1 MKAINTLNFRGWLTY
16 AVLAGASIASVFVAD
31 KIRNLTAPKTSD
43 NNLVTANK
51 NQSRQNNLQKEVEA
65 KEYIA

>member
-16 AVLAGASIASVFVAD
+16 AVLAGASIASVYVAD

-43 NNLVTANK
+43 YNLVTNNK
-51 NQSRQNNLQKEVEA
+51 EQNRQNSLQKEVEA
-65 KEYIA
+65 KEYTA